1 MEFVKRQG
9 AMRRDS
15 GIWEI
20 FVWAPFRKKVEL
32 EWRFKKEEFLA
43 LSPVTGGYWF
53 LETEARAGDQYRFVL
68 DDDKIR
74 PDPASRRQPDGV
86 HEWSQLYPADDF
98 VWRDDAWQNPPL
110 QDYII
115 YELHVGTFTPEGTFA
130 AIIPRLDALSE
141 LGITAIELMP
151 VSSFPGNRNWGYDGV
166 YPYGVQE
173 SYGGPDQLKEL
184 IQACHEKNLAV
195 ILDVVYNHLGPEGNY
210 LRDFGPY
217 FTDKYH
223 TPWGSA
229 VNLDDAYCEPVRA
242 FFLDTLRQ
250 WFEEYHFDALR
261 LDATHAIYDEG
272 PVHFL
277 SALREAADQIE
288 HKTGKK
294 YYLIAESNQNDR
306 RLISDRRNGG
316 YGLDG
321 QWADDFHHA
330 FHSFLTGEQ
339 KGYYSD
345 FGDLEQVRSALHQ
358 PFVRE
363 GSYSEFRKKRV
374 GSFSDDLP
382 DWRFVVFLQ
391 NHDQVGNRMKG
402 DRLHHLIDSDL
413 YRMAVGLMLISSYVP
428 LLFMGEE
435 YGESHPFLYFVSHGD
450 EELTEA
456 VRKGR
461 KMEFREFNWGGEVP
475 DPQAENTFLQSKI
488 QWDQRLKEDHR
499 KLLEYYKSLI
509 RLRKQGRFKSFGKI
523 DTLLD
528 GEKSLLTLRSVDPD
542 QEGMMAIANFK
553 SEYQSI
559 ERKDEDPKHL
569 LFCSAE
575 QEQGGADQIK
585 YDGEEGEIELPA
597 RSLSIFTEENH
608 NCNE

>member
-1 MEFVKRQG
+1 ILIMEFVKRQG

-86 HEWSQLYPADDF
+86 HEWTQLYPADDF

-261 LDATHAIYDEG
+261 LDAT
-272 PVHFL
+272 
-277 SALREAADQIE
+277 
-288 HKTGKK
+288 
-294 YYLIAESNQNDR
+294 
-306 RLISDRRNGG
+306 
-316 YGLDG
+316 
-321 QWADDFHHA
+321 
-330 FHSFLTGEQ
+330 
-339 KGYYSD
+339 
-345 FGDLEQVRSALHQ
+345 RSEE
-358 PFVRE
+358 R
-363 GSYSEFRKKRV
+363 RV
-374 GSFSDDLP
+374 G
-382 DWRFVVFLQ
+382 
-391 NHDQVGNRMKG
+391 
-402 DRLHHLIDSDL
+402 
-413 YRMAVGLMLISSYVP
+413 
-428 LLFMGEE
+428 
-435 YGESHPFLYFVSHGD
+435 
-450 EELTEA
+450 
-456 VRKGR
+456 
-461 KMEFREFNWGGEVP
+461 GGCG
-475 DPQAENTFLQSKI
+475 S
-488 QWDQRLKEDHR
+488 QRL
-499 KLLEYYKSLI
+499 
-509 RLRKQGRFKSFGKI
+509 
-523 DTLLD
+523 
-528 GEKSLLTLRSVDPD
+528 
-542 QEGMMAIANFK
+542 
-553 SEYQSI
+553 
-559 ERKDEDPKHL
+559 
-569 LFCSAE
+569 
-575 QEQGGADQIK
+575 GA
-585 YDGEEGEIELPA
+585 
-597 RSLSIFTEENH
+597 R
-608 NCNE
+608 